1 MKRIILTAAVAL
13 MAALSA
19 NAQIG
24 IVGGLT
30 TTATN
35 LNDAYKDVAQ
45 TKTVSQYHV
54 GLVYNVNLPLGFSV
68 QPGVLYNVKGQTL
81 NTTLEKYGMG
91 NYDIT
96 VDSKTG
102 YLEVPVRVAWG
113 VDFGIVEP
121 FVFAE
126 PFVGYA
132 LTTEAVSQFKDSAT
146 KELANAA
153 VTALGGKL
161 DTSNSDSDKWVDR
174 NRVNYGIGLGAGVK
188 VLNHA
193 AISVKY
199 YWDLGAMYKEAE
211 DGSDKVSISASAVG
225 TAVKNQ
231 KCSGIAA
238 TLTLYF

>member
-1 MKRIILTAAVAL
+1 MKKIILSAAVAL
-13 MAALSA
+13 MATLSA

-35 LNDAYKDVAQ
+35 LNDAYTDIAESKS
-45 TKTVSQYHV
+45 VSQYHV
-54 GLVYNVNLPLGFSV
+54 GLVYNVNLPLGFSI

-81 NTTLEKYGMG
+81 NTTLSQLGLG

-96 VDSKTG
+96 VDTKTG

-113 VDFGIVEP
+113 LDLGIVEP

-132 LTTEAVSQFKDSAT
+132 LTTEAVSKFKDDAT
-146 KELANAA
+146 KEFVSKVVSAA
-153 VTALGGKL
+153 GYSL
-161 DTSNSDSDKWVDR
+161 DTSNSDANRWDNR
-174 NRVNYGIGLGAGVK
+174 NRLTYGVGLGAGVK
-188 VLNHA
+188 VFDFA

-199 YWDLGAMYKEAE
+199 YWDLGAMYTEAE
-211 DGSDKVSISASAVG
+211 DGSTKTSVSADAVCG
-225 TAVKNQ
+225 AVKNQ
-231 KCSGIAA
+231 KCTGIAA

>member
-1 MKRIILTAAVAL
+1 MKKIILSAAVAL
-13 MAALSA
+13 MATLSA

-35 LNDAYKDVAQ
+35 LNDAYKDIAE
-45 TKTVSQYHV
+45 TKSVSQYHV

-81 NTTLEKYGMG
+81 NTTLSQLGLG
-91 NYDIT
+91 NYDVS
-96 VDSKTG
+96 VDTKTG

-113 VDFGIVEP
+113 IDFGVVEP

-126 PFVGYA
+126 PFIGYA
-132 LTTEAVSQFKDSAT
+132 LTTEAVSSFKDETTKKIVSA
-146 KELANAA
+146 AA
-153 VTALGGKL
+153 SAAGYSL
-161 DTSNSDSDKWVDR
+161 DTSNSDANRWDNR
-174 NRVNYGIGLGAGVK
+174 NRLTYGVGLGAGVK
-188 VLNHA
+188 VFDFA

-199 YWDLGAMYKEAE
+199 YWDLGAMYKEV
-211 DGSDKVSISASAVG
+211 DGSTKTSISADAVCG
-225 TAVKNQ
+225 AVKNQ
-231 KCSGIAA
+231 KCTGIAA